1 VHNGWCY
8 VHPPHILYLERD
20 FPKASQHMS
29 GSINR
34 QMLVLRG
41 SLELT
46 ELVDN
51 PHYVIIMELEYLVN
65 WGSAEVNM
73 CTGSLVTY
81 LSLCTGMIQQR
92 CLASLRCVLHSIEDS
107 DTLYPAMYSL
117 FRRTFQI

>member
-1 VHNGWCY
+1 
-8 VHPPHILYLERD
+8 
-20 FPKASQHMS
+20 MS
-29 GSINR
+29 SSVNR

-73 CTGSLVTY
+73 CTGSFIVY
-81 LSLCTGMIQQR
+81 LSMYT
-92 CLASLRCVLHSIEDS
+92 SVL
-107 DTLYPAMYSL
+107 TLH
-117 FRRTFQI
+117 